1 MVNQL
6 VSKDANAQ
14 DVFSEDDQA
23 MPGRFYVGDVTSDGF
38 PDILVTIKYI
48 NGTTRPH
55 VLVSQPCEVGV
66 CAQKAVRARRRT
78 FSLQYNQYQRL
89 LDTFDRVKYA
99 VFFDLNENSMMDILI
114 VKGQPSEVSA
124 VYNNYGKDAFFL
136 KTRVISDESIGTTL
150 QAASFRCVLTDLED
164 NKFVAMT
171 GQSGQTAYQSLQMP
185 FS

>member
-1 MVNQL
+1 M
-6 VSKDANAQ
+6 
-14 DVFSEDDQA
+14 
-23 MPGRFYVGDVTSDGF
+23 
-38 PDILVTIKYI
+38 
-48 NGTTRPH
+48 
-55 VLVSQPCEVGV
+55 
-66 CAQKAVRARRRT
+66 
-78 FSLQYNQYQRL
+78 
-89 LDTFDRVKYA
+89 
-99 VFFDLNENSMMDILI
+99 FFDLNENSMMDILI